1 MNTNEFRIIINMKK
15 LIYSLD
21 HVLISFPNKEKILKD
36 KIRDTS
42 FEVLELMK
50 LANIKKE
57 KVDLQEK
64 IISKISMIDFYL
76 EFSFQKKYISERQ
89 CKNLCEELSKITKMM
104 YGWIKNGA

>member
-1 MNTNEFRIIINMKK
+1 M
-15 LIYSLD
+15 
-21 HVLISFPNKEKILKD
+21 
-36 KIRDTS
+36 
-42 FEVLELMK
+42 
-50 LANIKKE
+50 
-57 KVDLQEK
+57 DLQEN

>member
-42 FEVLELMK
+42 FEVLELM
-50 LANIKKE
+50 
-57 KVDLQEK
+57 
-64 IISKISMIDFYL
+64 SKY
-76 EFSFQKKYISERQ
+76 
-89 CKNLCEELSKITKMM
+89 
-104 YGWIKNGA
+104 

>member
-57 KVDLQEK
+57 KVD